1 MGKELQLKDEAMPS
15 WGKGILMTG
24 IRFDHNDP
32 LDLEPGR
39 GSINL

>member
-24 IRFDHNDP
+24 IRLDQNDP
-32 LDLEPGR
+32 LEPGR
-39 GSINL
+39 GSINQV